1 MAFLEL
7 DQVTKFYG
15 SYCANDKIT
24 FQVERGRLFGVL
36 GPNGAGKTTLLRMIT
51 RILLPDSGAI
61 LVEGKPL
68 AREDQHRI
76 GYVPEER
83 GLYKNLTVL
92 DNLRYFGQLKGLS
105 YTDATMRA
113 VQWLERMD
121 ASGWEKKKVR
131 ELSKGMSQK
140 VQFIAS
146 VLHEPP
152 LLVLDEPF
160 SGLDP
165 LNVEVFLNV
174 IAELRVGGTTIL
186 FSTHVMEQVEQ
197 MCDDIVLIN
206 RGRIVES
213 GVLRHVKA
221 RYGIR
226 RLELEFEGGGEFL
239 DRIPSVRI
247 LERSDH
253 RAAIELSRG
262 IAEAQEL
269 IAIALQH
276 TQLRRAE
283 CVEPTLREIFIETV
297 RRTQTD
303 EVTA

>member
-7 DQVTKFYG
+7 EGVTKRYG
-15 SYCANDKIT
+15 TYCANDGIS
-24 FQVERGRLFGVL
+24 FSVERGRLFGVL

-51 RILLPDSGAI
+51 RILLPD
-61 LVEGKPL
+61 EGTIRFDGEPL
-68 AREDQHRI
+68 RIEHQQRI

-105 YTDATMRA
+105 YADATARTLR
-113 VQWLERMD
+113 WLDRME
-121 ASGWEKKKVR
+121 AHGWEKKKVR

-146 VLHEPP
+146 VLHDPP

-165 LNVEVFLNV
+165 INVEVFLDV
-174 IAELRVGGTTIL
+174 IAELRAGGTTIL

-197 MCDDIVLIN
+197 LCDDIVLIN

-213 GVLRHVKA
+213 GSLRQVKA

-226 RLELEFEGGGEFL
+226 RLELEFEGSGDFL
-239 DRIPSVRI
+239 DRLPQLSIVERRDHSV
-247 LERSDH
+247 
-253 RAAIELSRG
+253 
-262 IAEAQEL
+262 
-269 IAIALQH
+269 AIALDGGIEQAQRIIAAALEH
-276 TQLRRAE
+276 TMLRRAE

-297 RRTQTD
+297 RRTQSE